1 VIVPAAGALPWR
13 RRRGRLQVAVVH
25 RPRYDDWS
33 WPKGK
38 LDGGEEWPVAAVRE
52 VFEETGLHV
61 RLGRPLPTSAYPVP
75 EVSRTADTS
84 EPSDRSEPAD
94 QSGTADTSEPAN
106 KVVRYW
112 AAEVSG
118 GDGRLV
124 NEIDQV
130 AWLDV
135 GDAAQRLSHERDRD
149 QLAFLVEADRTGTL
163 TTWPLV
169 IVRHAHAMS
178 RSSWGKSDPLR
189 PLDDRG
195 RHRAQA
201 LVPILAAY
209 GVTRVV
215 TSPSARC
222 LDTVR
227 PYAVAAGLTIR
238 LKPGLSEEG
247 FAKHPDHAP
256 RHLTRLLAR
265 GTATVLSGHGPV
277 LPMLLNTLAGIV
289 DPGVSGAS
297 LTAGASHI
305 ADAGGTPWASGT
317 NAAKLMLSEA
327 AESGM
332 AKGEALVAHL
342 VGTGDKARIVDIEV
356 YAP

>member
-1 VIVPAAGALPWR
+1 MVAAAGALPWR
-13 RRRGRLQVAVVH
+13 RRRGRLQVAMVH

-38 LDGGEEWPVAAVRE
+38 LDPGEEWPVAAVRE

-61 RLGRPLPTSAYPVP
+61 RLGRPLPMSRYAVP
-75 EVSRTADTS
+75 SGGGDSTGGGSGSGDGSGIAGSGS
-84 EPSDRSEPAD
+84 EPDAKE
-94 QSGTADTSEPAN
+94 
-106 KVVRYW
+106 VRYW
-112 AAEVSG
+112 SAEVVG
-118 GDGRLV
+118 GAGALV
-124 NEIDQV
+124 NEIDEV

-135 GDAAQRLSHERDRD
+135 EEATDRLTHPRDVD
-149 QLAFLVEADRTGTL
+149 QLRHLVGADRSGTL

-169 IVRHAHAMS
+169 IVRHARAMS

-189 PLDDRG
+189 PLDARG
-195 RHRAQA
+195 RARAKA
-201 LVPILAAY
+201 LIPILAAY

-215 TSPSARC
+215 TSPSVRC
-222 LDTVR
+222 LDTVQ
-227 PYAVAAGLTIR
+227 PYAVAAGLTVR

-247 FAKHPDHAP
+247 FAEHPDHAP
-256 RHLTRLLAR
+256 RHLTRLLDR

-277 LPMLLNTLAGIV
+277 LPMLLQTLAGIV
-289 DPGVSGAS
+289 DPGE
-297 LTAGASHI
+297 AGEL
-305 ADAGGTPWASGT
+305 GV
-317 NAAKLMLSEA
+317 NAAKLTLSEA

-342 VGTGDKARIVDIEV
+342 VGTGGQARIVDVEV